1 MSVNEID
8 VNAVNERTRK
18 EKEAEEQETEKV
30 IALSKFLRG
39 SLRWRLAYYLV
50 RFIMVLEGI
59 VWTIMDLLR
68 AWRMRVSAR
77 INDNYQSNLYSD
89 RDEEAAAMLKNGTET
104 KYIPK

>member
-18 EKEAEEQETEKV
+18 EKEAEENIV
-30 IALSKFLRG
+30 RLSKFLQG
-39 SLRWRLAYYLV
+39 SLRWRLAYFLV
-50 RFIMVLEGI
+50 RTIMVLESI

-77 INDNYQSNLYSD
+77 INDNYQRNQ
-89 RDEEAAAMLKNGTET
+89 K
-104 KYIPK
+104 

>member
-18 EKEAEEQETEKV
+18 EKEAEEQETDNV
-30 IALSKFLRG
+30 IELSKFLRG
-39 SLRWRLAYYLV
+39 SLRWRMAYYLV
-50 RFIMVLEGI
+50 RFIMMLESV

-77 INDNYQSNLYSD
+77 INSNYQ
-89 RDEEAAAMLKNGTET
+89 AK
-104 KYIPK
+104 K